1 MSKCLMSLLSNIFER
16 QPIEV
21 QKRNGFDLSHLVTG
35 SSKCGQL
42 VPVLTRLMM
51 PASKWTLGA
60 SVRCELPPLA
70 TDFFGR
76 IDFVL
81 EAFYTPCSALYG
93 GWRQFIS
100 NQLSTS
106 FTAAQDPY
114 LITQGYQVPYID
126 MSVDD
131 VARAEMS
138 LADTNDSVLQYLG
151 YVFKP
156 VRGAQSPAVNLK
168 INLLPLLCYHRICDV
183 YYRNPQVTKTW
194 FAVNPNSD
202 FDEATGNAKNVSL
215 IWHSYYSTEEWAGDS
230 PENSG
235 QGANFITLAQL
246 TFPDGVSVF
255 STRQRTYARDYF
267 TSASVDPQQ
276 GNPSK
281 LSFSVDGDSNV
292 GEFTISSLRAANS
305 LQKFLE
311 ANNYT
316 YDYSGSMVAQF
327 GERPSD
333 NLHDEPV
340 YLGRLVIPVYNKS
353 VYQAVNTSNTQGSS
367 NPFVGGGSLG
377 AKGASGSFVGEGSLC
392 SKFHNKEFGYLMVL
406 ASLVPHTMYNYGLSR
421 ELMRRLIGDYP
432 FPLLQGVGMDAIKD
446 YEVYFAQDTDV
457 SSDFA
462 YIPRYSFEKYICDR
476 AVGELRPGK
485 TLSSFVLQRSF
496 DEAPEFGTEFC
507 TIPQDALDGVLALD
521 TAVTKLT
528 CWWEIF
534 FSFKVSMPLAEFCV
548 PTLGDLKDT
557 KTIITKQGGSRL

>member
-1 MSKCLMSLLSNIFER
+1 MSLLSNIFER

-21 QKRNGFDLSHLVTG
+21 QKRNGFDLSHLVVG

-106 FTAAQDPY
+106 FTAAQGSY
-114 LITQGYQVPYID
+114 LPSEGYQIPYVD
-126 MSVDD
+126 MRFAPIANVE
-131 VARAEMS
+131 AT
-138 LADTNDSVLQYLG
+138 LANTNDSILRFLG
-151 YVFKP
+151 YGF
-156 VRGAQSPAVNLK
+156 RAIAGAASSAANVQ

-194 FAVNPNSD
+194 FAINPNSD
-202 FDEATGNAKNVSL
+202 YDEAFGNAKNVSL
-215 IWHSYYSTEEWAGDS
+215 IWHSYYSTSAFEDDS
-230 PENSG
+230 PEYSFQSSLFNSI
-235 QGANFITLAQL
+235 ASL
-246 TFPDGVSVF
+246 TFPDGVSIF

-281 LSFSVDGDSNV
+281 LSFAVDGDNNV
-292 GEFTISSLRAANS
+292 AEFTIASLRAANS

-311 ANNYT
+311 ANNYS
-316 YDYSGSMVAQF
+316 YDYSGSMMAQF

-340 YLGRLVIPVYNKS
+340 YLGRVVIPVYNKS
-353 VYQAVNTSNTQGSS
+353 VYQGVDTSTPNESR
-367 NPFVGGGSLG
+367 NPFVNNGQLG
-377 AKGASGSFVGEGSLC
+377 AKGASGSFVGQGSLC

-421 ELMRRLIGDYP
+421 ELTRRSIGDFP

-446 YEVYFAQDTDV
+446 YEVYFAQNTDTN
-457 SSDFA
+457 SDFA
-462 YIPRYSFEKYICDR
+462 YIPRYSYEKYICDR
-476 AVGELRPGK
+476 AVGELKPGRS
-485 TLSSFVLQRSF
+485 LSSFVLQRDF
-496 DEAPEFGTEFC
+496 AEQPEFGTEFC
-507 TIPQDALDGVLALD
+507 TIPQDALDDVLSVS
-521 TAVTKLT
+521 AVTMNLS